1 MSDQLDNLD
10 MEAEDLLSTIEQV
23 EETLTIMTSVVT
35 ELKDQL
41 MEQLGVADVCEMS
54 AEEYLECCVNSEGVV
69 H

>member
-1 MSDQLDNLD
+1 MSDTLDNLD

-23 EETLTIMTSVVT
+23 EETLTIMTTVVS

-41 MEQLGVADVCEMS
+41 MEQLGFVDTREMS
-54 AEEYLECCVNSEGVV
+54 AEEFLEYCENTEGVL

>member
-1 MSDQLDNLD
+1 MSDALD

-23 EETLTIMTSVVT
+23 EETLTIMTTVVS

-41 MEQLGVADVCEMS
+41 MEQLGFADTREMS
-54 AEEYLECCVNSEGVV
+54 AEEFLEYCENTEGVL

>member
-1 MSDQLDNLD
+1 MSDTLDNLD

-23 EETLTIMTSVVT
+23 EETLTIMTTVVS

-41 MEQLGVADVCEMS
+41 MEQLGFVDTREMS
-54 AEEYLECCVNSEGVV
+54 AEEFLEYCENNEGVL

>member
-1 MSDQLDNLD
+1 MSDTLENLD

-23 EETLTIMTSVVT
+23 EETLTIMTTVVS

-41 MEQLGVADVCEMS
+41 MEQLGFVDTREMS
-54 AEEYLECCVNSEGVV
+54 AEEFLEYCENSEGVV